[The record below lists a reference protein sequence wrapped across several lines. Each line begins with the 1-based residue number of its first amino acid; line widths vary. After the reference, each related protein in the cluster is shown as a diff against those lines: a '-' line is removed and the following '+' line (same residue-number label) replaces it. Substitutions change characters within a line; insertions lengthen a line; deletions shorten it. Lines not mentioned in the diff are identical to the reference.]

1 MKFLAFISSLFL
13 ALSLTGC
20 ATLFGDHDKT
30 VHVDSQPQGAQ
41 VFVNNMPVGVTP
53 TTVAINNPLSPP
65 TITLKKPGYETQLA
79 QVNTNFQTIGIL
91 NIFFW
96 PGFIVDALTG
106 DMMKV
111 APESRVL
118 NVPLIRSNARTAD

>member
-1 MKFLAFISSLFL
+1 MKFLAFIGSFVL

-41 VFVNNMPVGVTP
+41 VFVNNVPVGVTP
-53 TTVAINNPLSPP
+53 TTVVVNNPLSPP
-65 TITLKKPGYETQLA
+65 TITLKKSGYETQLA
-79 QVNTNFQTIGIL
+79 QVNTSFQPIGIL
-91 NIFFW
+91 NILFW

-106 DMMKV
+106 DMMKIS
-111 APESRVL
+111 PESRAVS
-118 NVPLIRSNARTAD
+118 VPLIRSNATTED